1 MHIHVGV
8 DRRIPL
14 VNMFLKGREGATSIE
29 YALIGML
36 IFLTIVV
43 AVTLLSQKVIALYTH
58 SAAHI
63 EAAIGGS

>member
-14 VNMFLKGREGATSIE
+14 GNMFLKGKESTTSIE

-43 AVTLLSQKVIALYTH
+43 GVTLLSEKVIALYKH
-58 SAAHI
+58 IAAHI

>member
-1 MHIHVGV
+1 
-8 DRRIPL
+8 
-14 VNMFLKGREGATSIE
+14 MFLKGREGATSIE